1 MAKKSTQKFKYIEN
15 KESFENEIK
24 SIFLY
29 FQRDFIKNKLMFL
42 EGESPTLK
50 TFNNYTIIMTNN
62 SDKIGILWA
71 WCFCLCC
78 LFLVNSAG
86 CSGEFHVVFK
96 HFENLE
102 NFIWNILKKTLRIPW
117 RVRFS
122 PLKTVQSFQN
132 STVQIATINKAMFK
146 FWSIFHIPNLW
157 YSLTRD
163 NSFLQIPSQS
173 LTGKQKSPLPQHF

>member
-62 SDKIGILWA
+62 SDKIGIL
-71 WCFCLCC
+71 
-78 LFLVNSAG
+78 
-86 CSGEFHVVFK
+86 
-96 HFENLE
+96 
-102 NFIWNILKKTLRIPW
+102 
-117 RVRFS
+117 
-122 PLKTVQSFQN
+122 
-132 STVQIATINKAMFK
+132 
-146 FWSIFHIPNLW
+146 
-157 YSLTRD
+157 
-163 NSFLQIPSQS
+163 
-173 LTGKQKSPLPQHF
+173 